1 MINWKNIIIG
11 LVLAIILGNLL
22 SMVTGLSSYIGF
34 LLATIYVGYAVG
46 GDYTNGAI
54 NGALV
59 GVIAAI
65 IVGIIVMITSGVL
78 AEGFTFI
85 LPVLLLMGAVVY
97 GIVGAVGGIIGIFIK
112 ERRSSKGSTA

>member
-1 MINWKNIIIG
+1 MISWKNIIIG

-22 SMVTGLSSYIGF
+22 SMVTALSSYIGF
-34 LLATIYVGYAVG
+34 LLATIYVGYAVE
-46 GDYTNGAI
+46 GDYKNGAV

-65 IVGIIVMITSGVL
+65 IIGIITMVTSGVL

-85 LPVLLLMGAVVY
+85 LPVLLLIGAVVY
-97 GIVGAVGGIIGIFIK
+97 GIIGAVGGIIGIFIK
-112 ERRSSKGSTA
+112 EMRSSKVNTA